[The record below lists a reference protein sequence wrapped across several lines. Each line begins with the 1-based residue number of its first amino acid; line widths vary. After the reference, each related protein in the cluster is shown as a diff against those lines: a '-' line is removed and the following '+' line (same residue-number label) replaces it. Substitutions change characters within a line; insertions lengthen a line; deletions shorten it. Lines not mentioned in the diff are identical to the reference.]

1 MSGHFIISRH
11 PTFSF
16 TSLISVKVLISKLYP
31 NSFALEAKSFWSP
44 IQTTFA
50 FINLKKSSFKRL
62 KNRSGPMPAGSPGE

>member
-1 MSGHFIISRH
+1 M
-11 PTFSF
+11 
-16 TSLISVKVLISKLYP
+16 LISKLYP